1 MKEILHSIQKSIAAH
16 PLDYGGSESLLDML
30 FWHYTES
37 NALDNEKIKRQF
49 EALRNLVNLSR
60 DEYNELFYTVSDLC
74 LEHGRIAFIEGL
86 RLGVVLMQELD
97 T

>member
-16 PLDYGGSESLLDML
+16 PPDYGGSESLLDML

-37 NALDNEKIKRQF
+37 NTLDNEKIKGQF
-49 EALRNLVNLSR
+49 EVLRNLVSLSR
-60 DEYNELFYTVSDLC
+60 EEYNELFYTVSDLC